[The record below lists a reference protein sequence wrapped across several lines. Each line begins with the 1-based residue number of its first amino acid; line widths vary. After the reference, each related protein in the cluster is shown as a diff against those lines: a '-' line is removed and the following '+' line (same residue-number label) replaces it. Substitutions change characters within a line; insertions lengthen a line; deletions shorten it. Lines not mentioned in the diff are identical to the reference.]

1 MKRVISFCLFVMAAA
16 AVVAGQATPPKPQT
30 PRQALLEMFFSK
42 KPQAFDRH
50 LPKRARQR
58 MEGLGILD
66 RTLRPVP
73 FDELQMKSVTTFDE
87 GPLLLTY
94 EPPPSENPH
103 TLGQRQRIEVTVEQD
118 DLRGDEAFLELGFHR
133 YVDGAEQMGQLEPHL
148 SIKMVMETGVW
159 KLGDVGFRGHLPLD
173 SPEFLADFEKEVAP
187 DRLASN
193 EGNAV
198 RGLRVINVA
207 EISYQTTYGHY
218 TCSLAALDGEGAGK
232 PDADHAM
239 LLDSALASG
248 KQGGY
253 VFRITDCGSGSAYRA
268 SAVPQKPGVSGVRA
282 FCTDTSGTYRYS
294 AEGSEQT
301 CFANG
306 KPVGE

>member
-1 MKRVISFCLFVMAAA
+1 MRRVISLCLSVLAASLLA
-16 AVVAGQATPPKPQT
+16 YGQVVPPQPQT
-30 PRQALLEMFFSK
+30 PRQALLEMLFSK
-42 KPQAFDRH
+42 KAQAFDRH
-50 LPKRARQR
+50 LPKLARQR
-58 MEGLGILD
+58 MEWLGILD
-66 RTLRPVP
+66 RTSRPVP

-118 DLRGDEAFLELGFHR
+118 DLRGDEAFLELGLHR
-133 YVDGAEQMGQLEPHL
+133 YVDGAEQMSQLEPHL
-148 SIKMVMETGVW
+148 SIKMVRETGVW
-159 KLGDVGFRGHLPLD
+159 KLGDIGFRGHLPLD

-193 EGNAV
+193 EGSAV
-198 RGLRVINVA
+198 RGLRLINVA
-207 EISYQTTYGHY
+207 EISYQQTYGHY
-218 TCSLAALDGEGAGK
+218 TCSLAALDGEGTAK

-248 KQGGY
+248 KRGGY
-253 VFRITDCGSGSAYRA
+253 IFRITDCGSGSAYRA

-282 FCTDTSGTYRYS
+282 FRTDTSGTYRDS
-294 AEGSEQT
+294 SVGSEEA